1 MLLSIICIG
10 WAKYW
15 TKRCVGFRSL
25 CWRLDCWRWCSQVVN
40 YSDILFVIVSMYLWY
55 MFLLFNH
62 LNVRCALS
70 FCSDDIS
77 LEGLEQELQDCKT
90 DDVCINNPCIPLV
103 VDVHNLPNS
112 YNISWICLVCLEGSC
127 DDTV

>member
-1 MLLSIICIG
+1 MHCLS
-10 WAKYW
+10 
-15 TKRCVGFRSL
+15 V
-25 CWRLDCWRWCSQVVN
+25 
-40 YSDILFVIVSMYLWY
+40 
-55 MFLLFNH
+55 
-62 LNVRCALS
+62 
-70 FCSDDIS
+70 SDDIS

-90 DDVCINNPCIPLV
+90 DDVCINNPCTPLV